1 MLYATNIFPGDNTTR
16 QFELTFV
23 GGYLDKSHIV
33 AYYEDNLSKVQ
44 TPIDPGTITWLGPYT
59 VQLPPGAQAS
69 VGTNVVFARQ
79 TPREPLVDFQGSSR
93 ITEANLDLAHRQGL
107 FVAVESLDS
116 SNSEV
121 VAQLKDIIIGVQE
134 VADEALLS
142 AAASAASA
150 AESASSAGVAG
161 SQASQAMSS
170 ATAAQGQATAASGSA
185 ATALTYRNDAE
196 GFKNTAVASASA
208 AATSEA
214 NALAY
219 RNTASGHASA
229 ALGSANA
236 ASSSAAAALASQN
249 AAASSAS
256 SASAS
261 AAIATTQATNAN
273 TSAGNAAYE
282 VTLATTQR
290 NLATS
295 AANAA
300 GVFAVDAQN
309 AATAAASTAQQV
321 ADNTAS
327 ALASKNAA
335 AASALSAATSATQS
349 ANSATAAGT
358 AKTAAE
364 TALASAIS
372 SATTAGDSAATA
384 TTQAG
389 IATSKATQAAN
400 SATTAGQ
407 SQTAAAASAV
417 AAAASVTSIQGAT
430 GAQGRMCCRVVVVNA
445 AAGTVRLERCGGTVI
460 TLNGSPRPI
469 PAEGVT
475 LTLNAG
481 STPQYLYAGWNGSY
495 LTLIE
500 NGTVPV
506 FDTGLGQWVFP
517 GNANYAPVA
526 YARQDGLASPSQFLR
541 NYYNA
546 GPAIHQVTLTADFTA
561 NWDSLQRQLIT
572 FPVLLLPGDTIDLD
586 GVANIM
592 STPSGRVGDL
602 VVKLSDVVLAR
613 ARNTHVGDIGVWQNY
628 KCRTLIQRGNGEADP
643 AGQVNFALD
652 YFPISNAGNTWI
664 AQGDGSA
671 TRLIVHIIPYKWA

>member
-121 VAQLKDIIIGVQE
+121 VAQLKDVIIGVQE

-142 AAASAASA
+142 AGAAAASAAA
-150 AESASSAGVAG
+150 AASSAGVSA

-170 ATAAQGQATAASGSA
+170 ATAAQGSAGDALFYSNAAFDSRQAASG
-185 ATALTYRNDAE
+185 
-196 GFKNTAVASASA
+196 FASA
-208 AATSEA
+208 AFNSQTAAGVSEA

-282 VTLATTQR
+282 VTLATEQRTQ
-290 NLATS
+290 
-295 AANAA
+295 
-300 GVFAVDAQN
+300 
-309 AATAAASTAQQV
+309 
-321 ADNTAS
+321 
-327 ALASKNAA
+327 
-335 AASALSAATSATQS
+335 
-349 ANSATAAGT
+349 
-358 AKTAAE
+358 
-364 TALASAIS
+364 
-372 SATTAGDSAATA
+372 A

-389 IATSKATQAAN
+389 IATTKA
-400 SATTAGQ
+400 GE
-407 SQTAAAASAV
+407 AAASA
-417 AAAASVTSIQGAT
+417 ALAASYVDPANPNWNTPSID
-430 GAQGRMCCRVVVVNA
+430 
-445 AAGTVRLERCGGTVI
+445 
-460 TLNGSPRPI
+460 TLNGGSLAGFRNVIINGDMKVRQRTGQSVAVPADGFSVFTADRWQASKQGGHTVLFEHVATGNVAGRALDCVQMRATTSYAALAGNCNLIEQRVEGYETLRLRGTTFTVSFLVKATRTGTYTLAFRNAGGLRAYLATYTVSASNVWQAVTITVTGGI
-469 PAEGVT
+469 PSGDADGAGASQWNVT
-475 LTLNAG
+475 NGHGLSLSWIVNAG
-481 STPQYLYAGWNGSY
+481 STYQSASVNQWLSASVAAAS
-495 LTLIE
+495 TQ
-500 NGTVPV
+500 TQ
-506 FDTGLGQWVFP
+506 GL
-517 GNANYAPVA
+517 
-526 YARQDGLASPSQFLR
+526 
-541 NYYNA
+541 
-546 GPAIHQVTLTADFTA
+546 QV
-561 NWDSLQRQLIT
+561 S
-572 FPVLLLPGDTIDLD
+572 GDTFSITEVQLEVGTKRTPFERRPMSVELDLCKRYFEVVSIV
-586 GVANIM
+586 GGTRGGEIGSLFMAHTPYAIQKRAGSVITPRAPILSEQTQVPTFNEVA
-592 STPSGRVGDL
+592 P
-602 VVKLSDVVLAR
+602 
-613 ARNTHVGDIGVWQNY
+613 IGVY
-628 KCRTLIQRGNGEADP
+628 GILRSASTSEFYYLGLVEA
-643 AGQVNFALD
+643 NSEL
-652 YFPISNAGNTWI
+652 
-664 AQGDGSA
+664 
-671 TRLIVHIIPYKWA
+671 